1 MSHDFA
7 LEIRE
12 GALFISDAHD
22 NVTRE
27 GFYRF
32 LCMLDEGELQTPQ
45 LFLMGDMFDLLVG
58 QISYTHAHYRKT
70 IGQLNRLSRKLEI
83 HYIEGNHDF
92 NLRKLFPHIHI
103 YPIRKQPLQCR
114 FHGKQILLSHGDWNE
129 GWRYRLYTALIR
141 NPLLLSLLNLLDI
154 SRAYAISRKI
164 LKKQQRKY
172 ICFKIPAFREY
183 IKQKIQKYDIGIS
196 KIDFVCEGHYHQNVE
211 YRFDKFIYKNFSSF
225 ACDKS
230 CYRITFTD
238 RVVFEEVLIRG

>member
-1 MSHDFA
+1 MSPENA
-7 LEIRE
+7 LEIKE

-58 QISYTHAHYRKT
+58 QVSYTHAHYRKT
-70 IGQLNRLSRKLEI
+70 IDLLNRLSRKVEI
-83 HYIEGNHDF
+83 HYLEGNHDF
-92 NLRKLFPHIHI
+92 NLRRLFPCLCV
-103 YPIRKQPLQCR
+103 YPIQKQPISCR
-114 FHGKQILLSHGDWNE
+114 FHGKRILLSHGDWNE
-129 GWRYRLYTALIR
+129 GWRYRLYTRLIR
-141 NPLLLSLLNLLDI
+141 NPLLLSMLNLLDI
-154 SRAYAISRKI
+154 LRSRAISRKI
-164 LKKQQRKY
+164 LKKQQQKY
-172 ICFKIPAFREY
+172 ICFKIPGFRAF

-196 KIDFVCEGHYHQNVE
+196 KIDFVCEGHYHQNTE
-211 YRFDKFIYKNFSSF
+211 YRFDGFRYRNFSSF

-230 CYRITFTD
+230 CFRISFTD